1 MSIFRK
7 EKGEAQAPKPEL
19 PFEIDIVYSTILRNV
34 LTSLFTEIQHGVK
47 DTSKKSGV
55 WILKEIER
63 HPRIISEVTSFLI
76 ERTPSDIKEEYIATI
91 AQAIIDGKKV
101 VLLGPHWSVADS
113 ASFLK
118 VVQLLNNYF
127 KEQGIDR
134 TVTLMGPASSKFFD
148 YRMFAS
154 AVIKALKRNGIEL
167 LQIAQLQDKELR
179 DSTNE
184 EAINKQNRTTWR
196 KILVGMRREGKI
208 LGIFQEGTR
217 ADGEGTEEAPIE
229 VLSAIETILDPDSV
243 LVPVFAR
250 NSRKF
255 LGKGMPYPDITNWPT
270 VVMAEPLS
278 LAVAQRWAT
287 VIDCHPVDVARVAVL
302 ANEDQQSWGVLKPSI
317 LIYRSI
323 MTQYGSLENYLDSQ
337 S

>member
-7 EKGEAQAPKPEL
+7 ERGESQTPSPEL
-19 PFEIDIVYSTILRNV
+19 PFEIDLAYSTILRNV
-34 LTSLFTEIQHGVK
+34 LTSLLAEIQHGLK

-76 ERTPSDIKEEYIATI
+76 ELTPSDIKEEYIATI
-91 AQAIIDGKKV
+91 AQAIIDNKKV

-118 VVQLLNNYF
+118 VVQLLNKYF
-127 KEQGIDR
+127 KDQGIDR

-167 LQIAQLQDKELR
+167 LQVAQLQDKELR
-179 DSTNE
+179 DSIGD
-184 EAINKQNRTTWR
+184 EAINKLNRTTWR

-217 ADGEGTEEAPIE
+217 AKKGHGTAEAPLQI
-229 VLSAIETILDPDSV
+229 LDAIETILDPDS
-243 LVPVFAR
+243 LIVPIMAVG
-250 NSRKF
+250 SDLF
-255 LGKGMPYPDITNWPT
+255 LGLGDKYPDITHWPKI
-270 VVMAEPLS
+270 VMAEPLT
-278 LAVAQRWAT
+278 LEQARAVSQEINT
-287 VIDCHPVDVARVAVL
+287 HPIDVARVAVL
-302 ANEDQQSWGVLKPSI
+302 ANQDEKYWGVLAESI
-317 LIYRSI
+317 TKYRSI
-323 MTQYGSLENYLDSQ
+323 HHEAT
-337 S
+337 

>member
-19 PFEIDIVYSTILRNV
+19 PFEIDLAYSTILRNV
-34 LTSLFTEIQHGVK
+34 LSSLFAEIQHGIK

-76 ERTPSDIKEEYIATI
+76 ERTPSEIKEEYIATI
-91 AQAIIDGKKV
+91 AQAIMDGRKV

-127 KEQGIDR
+127 KDQGIDR

-154 AVIKALKRNGIEL
+154 AVIKALKRNGIDL
-167 LQIAQLQDKELR
+167 LQVAQLQDAELR
-179 DSTNE
+179 STIDA
-184 EAINKQNRTTWR
+184 EAINKQNRRTW
-196 KILVGMRREGKI
+196 KQILVGMRRQGKI
-208 LGIFQEGTR
+208 LGIFPEGTR
-217 ADGEGTEEAPIE
+217 ARGTGTEEAPLEI
-229 VLSAIETILDPDSV
+229 LDAIETILDSDSL
-243 LVPVFAR
+243 LVPVMAVG
-250 NSRKF
+250 SDLF
-255 LGKGMPYPDITNWPT
+255 LGAGKPFPDMTQWPT
-270 VVMAEPLS
+270 IVMAEPLTLEQAREVS
-278 LAVAQRWAT
+278 KEINT
-287 VIDCHPVDVARVAVL
+287 HPIDVARVAVL
-302 ANEDQQSWGVLKPSI
+302 ANQDEKYWGVLAESI
-317 LIYRSI
+317 E
-323 MTQYGSLENYLDSQ
+323 MYLRIKNETN
-337 S
+337 